1 MATGL
6 KKKFDLMLARDCRLA
21 KSVSLKVIKPKPI
34 SVWEMLIPV
43 IFILSYMKAKDRREI
58 FAQNLLFT
66 KKLALE
72 AAFGIVKKKN
82 SIEDVTIEIKTK
94 TDALLSSMPTDV
106 YSDEIRQEQMKEIDL
121 LIEHYG
127 KLMQAEGEDYA
138 SLVIDAY
145 QTKENYVA
153 FQGKLKTAEKQVAQA
168 AQQTL
173 GDKADPT
180 MVARIEAATDKLRLA
195 EVERIFSSHLRR

>member
-1 MATGL
+1 M
-6 KKKFDLMLARDCRLA
+6 KKKFDFIQERDRRLA

-43 IFILSYMKAKDRREI
+43 IFILSYMRAKDSRET

-66 KKLALE
+66 KKLALT
-72 AAFGIVKKKN
+72 ATFDMVKKN
-82 SIEDVTIEIKTK
+82 HSMEAVMIEIKTQ
-94 TDALLSSMPTDV
+94 TDALLSSMPKDV
-106 YSDEIRQEQMKEIDL
+106 YSDDIRQEQMKEIDL
-121 LIEHYG
+121 LMEHYG

-145 QTKENYVA
+145 RTKANYAA
-153 FQGKLKTAEKQVAQA
+153 FQEKLKAAEKKVAKA

-180 MVARIEAATDKLRLA
+180 MAGKIEAATDKLREA
-195 EVERIFSSHLRR
+195 EVERIFSSYSRR